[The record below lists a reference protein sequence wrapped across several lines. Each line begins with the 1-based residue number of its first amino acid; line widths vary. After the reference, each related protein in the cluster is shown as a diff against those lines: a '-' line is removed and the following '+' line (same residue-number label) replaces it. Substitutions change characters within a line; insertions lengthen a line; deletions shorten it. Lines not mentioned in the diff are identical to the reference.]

1 MAKRVLKPVVSWL
14 AMFTCVSMLV
24 ACQTSSPNKLS
35 KDPQKA
41 VESRTKLAAQHIRN
55 GDLDSAK
62 KALDQALKTDS
73 RSVEAHIMMGV
84 LLQAEGSQ
92 PNLEQAEYHYKR
104 AIALDSKNP
113 RARNN
118 YGGYLYQRQRY
129 NDAIEQLNIAG
140 STLGYDQRGLAL
152 QNLGRTY
159 LKLND
164 LENAERYLKQAIQV
178 DRTAYLAMIELAEL
192 FYLSQRHKEAR
203 QAYEMFVR
211 TVGQKNQDAAAL
223 WTGLRIA
230 RANDDQIGMQVLVNQ
245 LRGLYPNSVEY
256 KRYLKLQYTT
266 EAVWK

>member
-1 MAKRVLKPVVSWL
+1 ML
-14 AMFTCVSMLV
+14 A
-24 ACQTSSPNKLS
+24 ACQTANPNKLS

-62 KALDQALKTDS
+62 KALDQALQTNS

-84 LLQAEGSQ
+84 LLQTEGS
-92 PNLEQAEYHYKR
+92 PHNLEQAEYHYKR
-104 AIALDSKNP
+104 AIALDAKNA

-118 YGGYLYQRQRY
+118 YGGYLYLRERY
-129 NDAIEQLNIAG
+129 NEAIEQLSIAG
-140 STLGYDQRGLAL
+140 ATLGYEQRGMAL

-164 LENAERYLKQAIQV
+164 TAKAEHYLTQALQV
-178 DRTAYLAMIELAEL
+178 DRSLHLAMIELAEIY
-192 FYLSQRHKEAR
+192 YLSGRVKQAQ

-211 TVGQKNQDAAAL
+211 TVGQNNQDAAAL
-223 WTGLRIA
+223 WTGIRVA
-230 RANDDQIGMQVLVNQ
+230 RANDDRIGMQVLVNQ
-245 LRGLYPNSVEY
+245 LRALYPNSAEY
-256 KRYLKLQYTT
+256 KRYLQLQYTT